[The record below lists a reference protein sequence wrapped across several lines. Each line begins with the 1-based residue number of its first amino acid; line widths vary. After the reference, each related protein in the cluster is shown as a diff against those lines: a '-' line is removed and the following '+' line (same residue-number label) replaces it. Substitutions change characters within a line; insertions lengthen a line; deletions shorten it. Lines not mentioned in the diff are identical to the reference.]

1 MEYFKRF
8 DLLCDTQAK
17 ALTSALADL
26 KKKKKNMDGRKI
38 ASNLSVTSA
47 RAISIR
53 VWKPKQCHSPREED
67 MI

>member
-26 KKKKKNMDGRKI
+26 KKKKKTCMEEKLL
-38 ASNLSVTSA
+38 ATSL
-47 RAISIR
+47 
-53 VWKPKQCHSPREED
+53 
-67 MI
+67 